1 MVTQVLL
8 NVAVLSLQAQSSEF
22 KLQFYQ
28 KKKKRY
34 KCGCTVVEFQLK
46 NYKTSVVS

>member
-28 KKKKRY
+28 KKKK
-34 KCGCTVVEFQLK
+34 GINVAVLL
-46 NYKTSVVS
+46 